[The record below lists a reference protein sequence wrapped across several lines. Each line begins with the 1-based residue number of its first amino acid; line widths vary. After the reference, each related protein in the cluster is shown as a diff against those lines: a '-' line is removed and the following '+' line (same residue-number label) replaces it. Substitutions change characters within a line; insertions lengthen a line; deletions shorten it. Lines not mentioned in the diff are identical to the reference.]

1 MIYYLEIVHLFH
13 CDIIFSG
20 EYVNFITI
28 SIWDELFG
36 FILAC
41 VVFFTTIKFI
51 KMLKFN
57 RRMGMLGDTIKL
69 ATKDLKIFSITF
81 FIYFFAFCMLAY
93 AIFGTTLS
101 TYGSF
106 IGTTETLFAF
116 ALGDF
121 DFYALQD
128 TARVMGP
135 IFFFLYIGVI
145 YIAMMGMFLT
155 IIAESFA
162 AVKAN
167 TDLQSNDYEIVEF
180 IMGKLKGVFGWS

>member
-1 MIYYLEIVHLFH
+1 M
-13 CDIIFSG
+13 
-20 EYVNFITI
+20 NFVTI

-41 VVFFTTIKFI
+41 VVFFTTLKFI

-81 FIYFFAFCMLAY
+81 FIYFAAFTMFAY
-93 AIFGTTLS
+93 ALFGTQLS
-101 TYGSF
+101 SYGSF
-106 IGTTETLFAF
+106 VSSAETLFAF

-128 TARVMGP
+128 TARILGP
-135 IFFFLYIGVI
+135 IFFFLYVGVI
-145 YIAMMGMFLT
+145 YIGLMGMFLT
-155 IIAESFA
+155 IIGESFS
-162 AVKAN
+162 AVKAS

-180 IMGKLKGVFGWS
+180 ITGKLKGIFGWS